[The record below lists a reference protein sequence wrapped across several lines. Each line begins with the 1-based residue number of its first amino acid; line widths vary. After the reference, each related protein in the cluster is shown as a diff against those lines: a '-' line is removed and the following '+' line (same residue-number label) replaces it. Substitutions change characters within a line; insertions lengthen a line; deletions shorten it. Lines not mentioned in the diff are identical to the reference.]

1 MWSTCILKQTKWSVP
16 KKLKEKT
23 VLLPLCLPRISHQVT
38 WDFCWLL
45 YWDLCGEKPV
55 SYCLTC
61 STDLMLN
68 TANIFFQFNKHK
80 VLLTCNVST
89 VLSGCGLQ
97 KSRGLFTDSHI
108 RSAEVQF
115 TCSWSKE
122 AIAEEG
128 TLDKALLEHHWSKI
142 TQQCTAE

>member
-16 KKLKEKT
+16 KKLKQKT
-23 VLLPLCLPRISHQVT
+23 APLPLCLPQISRQVT
-38 WDFCWLL
+38 WLL
-45 YWDLCGEKPV
+45 YSDICGGKPA

-68 TANIFFQFNKHK
+68 TGNIFFQFNKHEA
-80 VLLTCNVST
+80 LLTCNVSR

-115 TCSWSKE
+115 TCSWRKE
-122 AIAEEG
+122 AIAGEG
-128 TLDKALLEHHWSKI
+128 TLDKALLEHTWSKI